1 MAILSFWSGD
11 KKETGQTL
19 SIVAIATYM
28 SVEHNYKTLVI
39 DATLDDDT
47 IPRCFWNQDVNKEI
61 KKVLNQGKL
70 DITAGTEGLM
80 SAIASNKTSPEI
92 ISNYTKVVFKNRLDI
107 LMGLKTKSASDHE
120 KTLHLYT
127 DLIAAANKYY
137 DLIIVDLS
145 KTAER
150 ESTSQILQ
158 MSDVIVYTMS
168 QNLKQI
174 NSYVENKRIM
184 TALQGKIVIPL
195 IGSMNGYCKYN
206 LKNVMKYINDRN
218 LVCITYNNAF
228 LEATNEAKVSEF
240 FLNTRISKKAWDRN
254 SQFLLSVADCSQR
267 IIDKFEEMKYG
278 NVSQS

>member
-174 NSYVENKRIM
+174 NSYIENKRIM